1 MASVQALGLN
11 PLRDADIALES
22 VSVTAVLH
30 GLLVEA
36 TVEQRYRNLEAIPIE
51 AVYTF
56 PLPLGAVLLELIF
69 ERSGKT
75 LRGVVQPRAKA
86 QEGYEEAID
95 EGDTAVLLE
104 QAGSGLYTTNVG
116 NLLAGDDVLV
126 RIRYAQLL
134 FWQGG
139 SLRFWLPTTIAPRYG
154 DASAAGLQDYQEPT
168 YALAADVQFA
178 ITVTIEGPL
187 ARAPFECPSH
197 PMAVVDSEGHRI
209 LRLSGATV
217 PMDRDFVLVL
227 REPDQWS
234 PAALVAPDGPRTVVM
249 ASFHPQL
256 TALNHPR
263 QRKLTV
269 LVDCSGSM
277 AGDSITQARTALRE
291 ILDSLGAEDQF
302 NVIAFGSTRAALFPG
317 IVPVDARS
325 LARAQGFL
333 ESLDANLGGTELGA
347 ALDAAYRQPGASDV
361 LLITDGEV
369 WDDGALVNAARS
381 SGCRLF
387 TVGVG
392 HAVAEGLLNE
402 LAQATDGA
410 LELVSPRED
419 MAERIVRHFHRM
431 DQPRAERVEVRW
443 PTDPI
448 RQMPSALARIYS
460 GDTVHVFGLFNEAPA
475 GRVTLEVQFPD
486 GQHFQEAVD
495 CPSRAAGDGVG
506 AADTLARLAAH
517 QRLAELDAAEAC
529 GLAVE
534 YQLVTE
540 HTACLLVET
549 REDADKVDVLPA
561 IRKVPSTLAAG
572 WGGLGSLTSLRDAF
586 LEPGVRSIATGID
599 AVSVRPRGSFFS
611 IGCAPPLPSA
621 ECVDPPAPASVSSGL
636 RDEVPLS
643 GTDHAIDRFLRRL
656 NAKLSARYFGYRGPD
671 DFSREDWLALLDA
684 DPRPA
689 VLVRAFDDAAAIGAT
704 HESAGLAFLAALLEV
719 QPSLPI
725 LREVKRMC
733 RRLLRSVPLDDEVIE
748 IFRNALLGGAPS
760 VADSDIE

>member
-11 PLRDADIALES
+11 PLGDARIALES
-22 VSVTAVLH
+22 VSAAAVLH
-30 GLLVEA
+30 GLVVEA

-56 PLPLGAVLLELIF
+56 PLPLGAVLLELVF
-69 ERSGKT
+69 ERGGKT
-75 LRGVVQPRAKA
+75 LRGVVLARAKA
-86 QEGYEEAID
+86 QEGYEGAID
-95 EGDTAVLLE
+95 QGDTAVLLE
-104 QAGSGLYTTNVG
+104 QVGPGLYTTNVG
-116 NLLAGDDVLV
+116 NLLPGDDVVV

-134 FWQGG
+134 FWQGD

-168 YALAADVQFA
+168 YTLAADVQFA

-197 PMAVVDSEGHRI
+197 QMAVVDSEGHRI

-227 REPDQWS
+227 REPNQG
-234 PAALVAPDGPRTVVM
+234 PPGALVAPDGPRTVVM
-249 ASFHPQL
+249 ASFHLQL
-256 TALNHPR
+256 VAPNQPR

-277 AGDSITQARTALRE
+277 AGDSITQARAALRE
-291 ILDSLGAEDQF
+291 ILGSLGHEDQF
-302 NVIAFGSTRAALFPG
+302 NVIAFGSTLAALFPG

-333 ESLDANLGGTELGA
+333 DSLDANLGGTELGA

-369 WDDGALVNAARS
+369 WDDGALVNEARS

-419 MAERIVRHFHRM
+419 MAKRIVRHFHRM

-486 GQHFQEAVD
+486 GQHFQELVD

-506 AADTLARLAAH
+506 AADTLARLAAY

-529 GLAVE
+529 DLAVE

-549 REDADKVDVLPA
+549 REDAEKVDVLPA

-572 WGGLGSLTSLRDAF
+572 WGGLGSLTRLRDAF
-586 LEPGVRSIATGID
+586 LEPGARSIATGID
-599 AVSVRPRGSFFS
+599 TVSVPSRSLFS
-611 IGCAPPLPSA
+611 IGCAPPIQSA
-621 ECVDPPAPASVSSGL
+621 EPVDSSAPPSVSSGL
-636 RDEVPLS
+636 QDEVSLS
-643 GTDHAIDRFLRRL
+643 GTDQAIDRFLRRL

-704 HESAGLAFLAALLEV
+704 RESTGLAFLAALLEV
-719 QPSLPI
+719 QLSLPI

-733 RRLLRSVPLDDEVIE
+733 RRLLRTDPLDDEVVE
-748 IFRNALLGGAPS
+748 IFRKALLGDAPA
-760 VADSDIE
+760 VADNGIK